1 MNTLPKF
8 NEADKYVVTAVN
20 PLTGAVAM
28 ETFRDGDYTC
38 YGPTILN
45 DEIKM
50 NEFIRDLVIRQYPVV
65 VTQSKLNK
73 MGLVDYQLVIS
84 IHPDS
89 IFCDCGKGIIC
100 PLNKQQVN
108 FWQGQVV
115 TREMLAK

>member
-8 NEADKYVVTAVN
+8 NEADKYVVTAVS
-20 PLTGAVAM
+20 PTGAVNM
-28 ETFRDGDYTC
+28 EKFIEGDY
-38 YGPTILN
+38 LSWDSKVMN
-45 DEIKM
+45 DESDMNQHIARLIKQ
-50 NEFIRDLVIRQYPVV
+50 QYPVV
-65 VTQSKLNK
+65 VTQTKLNK
-73 MGLVDYQLVIS
+73 FNGLVDYQLVIT

-108 FWQGQVV
+108 YWQGKIV